1 MAAVLLGSCCT
12 FRLFI
17 CTCKVA
23 EAAGPSIFPTVKAKF
38 NSSWKAKDLLHQKLF
53 PWHIFWF
60 HVEMKKQKRLP
71 WGNGITEREKE
82 ETERCCI
89 DVLSLTQFGQRPEGD
104 KVAAPGHREQYQR
117 QLQTSTAQHM
127 CLHVSSTNPEMRVYA
142 RHYVPDRTVFFLSF
156 IFLPKIFTR
165 THTRRL
171 SLAFTYLHG
180 GRRLAGEE
188 RPQVQQHLVDVRQH
202 QPQQPHGILLPDQVA
217 APIAADASIVVALH
231 TFTPAFFFTL
241 PWLSMT
247 QEMVLLAF
255 FTCSVWTCAGSVDR
269 GRSGLHT
276 TPP

>member
-1 MAAVLLGSCCT
+1 MYYHLPSLASVQRVTKLPHRAIANSISASC
-12 FRLFI
+12 
-17 CTCKVA
+17 
-23 EAAGPSIFPTVKAKF
+23 
-38 NSSWKAKDLLHQKLF
+38 
-53 PWHIFWF
+53 
-60 HVEMKKQKRLP
+60 
-71 WGNGITEREKE
+71 
-82 ETERCCI
+82 
-89 DVLSLTQFGQRPEGD
+89 RP
-104 KVAAPGHREQYQR
+104 
-117 QLQTSTAQHM
+117 AQHM

-231 TFTPAFFFTL
+231 TFTPAFFFYLT
-241 PWLSMT
+241 
-247 QEMVLLAF
+247 MVINDTRNGFAWSSEEIRLAAF